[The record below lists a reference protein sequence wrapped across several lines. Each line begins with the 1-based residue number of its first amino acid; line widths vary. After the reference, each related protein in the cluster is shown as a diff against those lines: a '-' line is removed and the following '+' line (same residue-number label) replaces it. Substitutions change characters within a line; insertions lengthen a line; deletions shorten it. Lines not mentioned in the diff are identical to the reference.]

1 MFFVYNLTMKKLA
14 YIYLPFL
21 FLIYVA
27 VEVVLKLNNFSICDS
42 TGCSLA
48 DNLLKFD
55 SIYLNY
61 AGVLIAVILVILGRL
76 AYKNEKFEKI
86 FLLAL
91 YPSILFETIMIV
103 YQYWANPEMCK
114 FCMGVYAFLIAIAF
128 FSSLKKFLFLVPFI
142 LANVAA
148 LSFLDIPKAEVF
160 VKKDDYYL
168 IQSATCVHCKRTK
181 AYLKER
187 GIEFTKIDIDEV
199 EPKLFLNFLDI
210 HSIPVLVVN
219 DKDKKIISGED
230 AIKEYFANPEK
241 DSKKEPREVEEK
253 QEESSSV
260 ATPTVNMDTLFNQ
273 KKDDCGFDFTKI
285 EKCDD
290 K

>member
-1 MFFVYNLTMKKLA
+1 MKKLA

-21 FLIYVA
+21 FLIYVT
-27 VEVVLKLNNFSICDS
+27 VEVFLKLNDLSICDS

-61 AGVLIAVILVILGRL
+61 AGVLIALILVVLGRL
-76 AYKNEKFEKI
+76 AIKSEKYEKI
-86 FLLAL
+86 FFLAL
-91 YPSILFETIMIV
+91 YPSILFETIMLV
-103 YQYWANPEMCK
+103 YQYWANPVMCK

-128 FSSLKKFLFLVPFI
+128 FSSFKKFLFLLPFI
-142 LANVAA
+142 FANVAA

-168 IQSATCVHCKRTK
+168 IQSPTCKHCKATK
-181 AYLKER
+181 AYLKEKD
-187 GIEFTKIDIDEV
+187 IAFTKIGIDNV
-199 EPKLFLNFLDI
+199 ESKMFLNFLDI

-219 DKDKKIISGED
+219 GKEKKIIQGEE
-230 AIKEYFANPEK
+230 AIKEYFASPEK
-241 DSKKEPREVEEK
+241 EPQK
-253 QEESSSV
+253 IESSSSQ
-260 ATPTVNMDTLFNQ
+260 AQPTVDMDALFSE